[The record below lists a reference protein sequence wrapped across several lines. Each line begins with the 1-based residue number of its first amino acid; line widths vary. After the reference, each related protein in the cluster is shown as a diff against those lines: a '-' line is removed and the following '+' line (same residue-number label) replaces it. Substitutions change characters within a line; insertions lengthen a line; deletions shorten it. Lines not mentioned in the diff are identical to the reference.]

1 MPGPALTASADE
13 YAELQ
18 ATLLNESGSVPL
30 AKRFRALFTLRN
42 LKTHQAIDIIGK
54 GFADSSALLGH
65 ELAYVLGQIDD
76 VHALPILESVLRD
89 EAQHSMVRH
98 EAAEAM
104 GAISDLSSVPILEE
118 FLHKPGENVSVT
130 ETCEIALA
138 KIKYDHSPSGSAA
151 RSAYD
156 SIDPAPP
163 VTSMHGT
170 DNGQSGAVKDLST
183 AELRTLLL
191 DSKKSLFERYRAMFA
206 LRNIG
211 DREAVLALADG
222 FADSSALFR
231 HEIAYIFG
239 QLSSP
244 HSVPSLLTVL
254 KDEQESDMVRH
265 EAAEALGS
273 IATDDVLPVL
283 REYAQKGPRVV
294 RESCVVALD
303 MYEYE
308 NSGELHY
315 AEPIKS
321 ASAAQPVAASA

>member
-1 MPGPALTASADE
+1 MTE
-13 YAELQ
+13 C
-18 ATLLNESGSVPL
+18 T
-30 AKRFRALFTLRN
+30 RT
-42 LKTHQAIDIIGK
+42 

-89 EAQHSMVRH
+89 EAQHPMVRH

-118 FLHKPGENVSVT
+118 FLHKQGENVSVT

-170 DNGQSGAVKDLST
+170 DNDQSGAVKDLST

-231 HEIAYIFG
+231 W
-239 QLSSP
+239 
-244 HSVPSLLTVL
+244 VL
-254 KDEQESDMVRH
+254 IRMSGLERP
-265 EAAEALGS
+265 AAPG
-273 IATDDVLPVL
+273 
-283 REYAQKGPRVV
+283 
-294 RESCVVALD
+294 
-303 MYEYE
+303 
-308 NSGELHY
+308 
-315 AEPIKS
+315 
-321 ASAAQPVAASA
+321 